1 MKVKLL
7 PDRGVFKKIE
17 QKGMAIVI
25 LPLEKALVWTITF
38 SSFASVWISART
50 KDALL

>member
-17 QKGMAIVI
+17 QKGVAIVI
-25 LPLEKALVWTITF
+25 LPLEKAL
-38 SSFASVWISART
+38 A
-50 KDALL
+50 